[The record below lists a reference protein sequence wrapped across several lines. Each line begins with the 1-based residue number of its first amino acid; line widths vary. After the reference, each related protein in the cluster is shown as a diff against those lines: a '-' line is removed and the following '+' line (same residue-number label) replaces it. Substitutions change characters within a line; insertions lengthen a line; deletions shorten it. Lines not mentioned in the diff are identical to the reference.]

1 MKKITFSIL
10 FFLLVALLFPIN
22 ANAAT
27 SDMEYKTGH
36 QIEMY
41 LNSGTAYDVSE
52 LAPAGYLQIKIEDQ
66 SVATVENNKLVAK
79 SEGFTYISFYYNT
92 YVLHRNIVVHSGYD
106 KVTSVKINNTTVT
119 SGSKSGVTLKVGE
132 EYDFLVNNDANV
144 DLSDV
149 KIILQ
154 SPYDGVPVSEFVRF
168 TDNGKLQVVGAGSF
182 YVTFKFYA
190 NKSDQG
196 IKVLINST
204 IGNTAFE
211 TAANKYLIDNDY
223 EPTCTEY
230 SEKFLTASELSMID
244 ELTLTSLSGLPNADT
259 KKIFPNLKK
268 IVFNLAD
275 SGTSV
280 GTVNIVSGDFEYRFV
295 GSTAKTYSM
304 KLTFG
309 TLDYVKITFEN
320 FKLSS
325 SGATLDLKKVS
336 NADMYF
342 YGKCAI
348 TSTGTSSAAVVGTTI
363 NMVLYDKAEVKIYGG
378 NGGDAAKGGI
388 GIETKHLY
396 ISGKQF
402 SQTATIEIYG
412 GNGGSAT
419 STAGASGGDGNVGV
433 KATSLTVKG
442 SVSCFITG
450 GSGGNGKA
458 GTDKNDTSVYPQ
470 PSPPGQA
477 SEGNKGTTGDTG
489 ADGGSGGSGGN
500 GAYAIEVTTLQV
512 IDAKNMVCTGGNGGN
527 GAKGGIGGQGA
538 NGGKGGNTKKGTE
551 GGKGGTGG
559 TGGTGGRGGDGG
571 DGSVAIKVVNVSD
584 LKSCQGLSLVHGYGG
599 NAGSGGQGGQAGNGG
614 DGGDD
619 VTPGA
624 FLGIGDGP
632 EEGDG
637 GDKGTGGT
645 GGKAGSTGD
654 TVSKSKYFNV
664 DGVSEITA
672 INPSPTTAS
681 NGTKGADGSE
691 GNDGDHGAM

>member
-22 ANAAT
+22 VNAAT

-92 YVLHRNIVVHSGYD
+92 YILHRNIVVHSGYD

-119 SGSKSGVTLKVGE
+119 SGSNSSVTLKVGE

-154 SPYDGVPVSEFVRF
+154 SPYDGVPVSEFVKF
-168 TDNGKLQVVGAGSF
+168 TDNGKLQVVGSGSF

-196 IKVLINST
+196 VRVLINST

-211 TAANKYLIDNDY
+211 NAANKYLIDNDY
-223 EPTCTEY
+223 EPTCTDY
-230 SEKFLTASELSMID
+230 SDKFLTASELSLID
-244 ELTLTSLSGLPNADT
+244 ELTLTSVSGLPNANT

-268 IVFNLAD
+268 IVFNL
-275 SGTSV
+275 SGTGTSV

-309 TLDYVKITFEN
+309 TLDYIKITFDN
-320 FKLSS
+320 FKFASS
-325 SGATLDLKKVS
+325 STTLDLKKVS
-336 NADMYF
+336 NADIYF
-342 YGKCAI
+342 CGKCAI
-348 TSTGTSSAAVVGTTI
+348 ESSGTSSAAVVGTTV
-363 NMVLYDKAEVKIYGG
+363 NMVLNDKAEVKIKGG
-378 NGGDAAKGGI
+378 NGGDAANGGI

-396 ISGKQF
+396 ISGKQY
-402 SQTATIEIYG
+402 SQTATIEILG
-412 GNGGSAT
+412 GNGGNAT
-419 STAGASGGDGNVGV
+419 GTAGASGGNGNVGV

-442 SVSCFITG
+442 SVSCLITG

-458 GTDKNDTSVYPQ
+458 GSDKSGYAK
-470 PSPPGQA
+470 PGTPDQVSA
-477 SEGNKGTTGDTG
+477 GNTGTTGDTG
-489 ADGGSGGSGGN
+489 ATGGNGGSGGN
-500 GAYAIEVTTLQV
+500 GAYAISVTTLQV
-512 IDAKNMVCTGGNGGN
+512 TDATKMVCTGGNGGSGAN
-527 GAKGGIGGQGA
+527 GGGGQTGGD
-538 NGGKGGNTKKGTE
+538 GGKGGNTAKKTE
-551 GGKGGTGG
+551 GGTGG
-559 TGGTGGRGGDGG
+559 TGGTGGAGGRGGDGG
-571 DGSVAIKVVNVSD
+571 DGSLAIKIVNASD
-584 LKSCQGLSLVHGYGG
+584 LKSCQGLSLIHGYGG
-599 NAGSGGQGGQAGNGG
+599 NAGSGGAGGKGG
-614 DGGDD
+614 DGGTGGDD
-619 VTPGA
+619 VTPGS

-632 EEGDG
+632 EEGSG
-637 GDKGTGGT
+637 GIKGTGGD

-664 DGVSEITA
+664 AGVSEKTA
-672 INPSPTTAS
+672 TNPSPKTAS
-681 NGTKGADGSE
+681 DGAKGDDGSA
-691 GNDGDHGAM
+691 GSKGDNGAM